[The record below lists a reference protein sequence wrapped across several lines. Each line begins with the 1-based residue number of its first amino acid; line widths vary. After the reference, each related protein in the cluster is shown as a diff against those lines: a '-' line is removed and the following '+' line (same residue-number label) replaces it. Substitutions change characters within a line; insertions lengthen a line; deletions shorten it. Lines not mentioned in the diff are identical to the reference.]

1 MTNNRSRRI
10 AKRGDVEPFIA
21 MDVLRDA
28 TRRAATGAAVYHLE
42 IGQPAFSAP
51 RKVLEAARSA
61 LDSDALG
68 YTEATGLAA
77 LRERIAAHYRQ
88 AHGVDVSADRII
100 VTTGSSGGFIL
111 AFLALFEAGD
121 KVALASPGYP
131 AYRNILKA
139 LGIDIKWIETCAADR
154 WAPTSAN
161 LAALDDAHSL
171 AGMLIASPGNPT
183 GTVIEPDRLNELCA
197 TARQRG
203 LWMISDEIY
212 HGLTYGAPADT
223 ALSHDPDAIVINS
236 FSKYYCMTGW
246 RIGWMVVPQ
255 PLVRTFERLTQN
267 LFICAPAIS
276 QVAAL
281 AAFDATDELEANKAV
296 YARNREL
303 LLTALPQIGI
313 DRFLPVDGAF
323 YLYAD
328 ISRFTND
335 SREFAARLLAQT
347 GVAATPGADF
357 DPFSGDHYLRFSFAG
372 STDTIERAIAHVDAF
387 LKPLR

>member
-1 MTNNRSRRI
+1 
-10 AKRGDVEPFIA
+10 
-21 MDVLRDA
+21 
-28 TRRAATGAAVYHLE
+28 
-42 IGQPAFSAP
+42 
-51 RKVLEAARSA
+51 
-61 LDSDALG
+61 
-68 YTEATGLAA
+68 
-77 LRERIAAHYRQ
+77 
-88 AHGVDVSADRII
+88 
-100 VTTGSSGGFIL
+100 
-111 AFLALFEAGD
+111 
-121 KVALASPGYP
+121 
-131 AYRNILKA
+131 
-139 LGIDIKWIETCAADR
+139 
-154 WAPTSAN
+154 
-161 LAALDDAHSL
+161 
-171 AGMLIASPGNPT
+171 
-183 GTVIEPDRLNELCA
+183 
-197 TARQRG
+197 
-203 LWMISDEIY
+203 
-212 HGLTYGAPADT
+212 
-223 ALSHDPDAIVINS
+223 
-236 FSKYYCMTGW
+236 
-246 RIGWMVVPQ
+246 MVVPQ